1 MGRLNNNQPH
11 TLEILRVA
19 EGQKSP
25 QRDEDVQASWRRCL
39 NEHQLDPTRY
49 EGVRIVTQQELR
61 HHRQESEE
69 LLCMARHG
77 MEDLYRRVNAMG
89 YILLLTNA
97 QRLAIDTIGDADLD
111 RELRHAGLIAGSEWH
126 ERHVGTNGVGAC
138 LMTGREIIV
147 HRTDHFDMT
156 LIPLSCTAVPIH
168 DTQGTLI
175 GVLDLSHLQAPQ
187 DKMSQALTL
196 EVMKSCVRRIEMA
209 NLVRTHRQ
217 DWILRL
223 HPSAEF
229 LDVDPMAAI
238 AIGTD
243 GRIRGMTHNA
253 HKLLL
258 RSLPDSSD
266 VAKNHTSITDH
277 LVGRTFSD
285 LFAFDPEDLPKLSRS
300 RGNGDGMI
308 ELHSGEI
315 TFARSVPP
323 VAAIKQ
329 RVINP
334 LPAPLKNIHGGD
346 PALQK
351 LAERASKLVDRQ
363 ISVILRGET
372 GTGKEFIAR
381 AMHMASQ
388 RRGPFIAINCAALP
402 ESLIESELFG
412 HTANAFTGASGKGK
426 KGLIRESHGGTL
438 FLDEIG
444 DMPAE
449 TQTRLLRVLADGE
462 FYRVGG
468 HTSVKVDVRII
479 AATHQDLE
487 ERVQRGDFREDLF
500 HRLNVIR
507 IHIPRLAERR
517 EDIPRLMKF
526 FFRKAAEEL
535 GGEPKILLPDTER
548 FLVALAWPGNVRQ
561 LENTCRWLT
570 VMASGRE
577 IHLRDLPPELGKVAT
592 PVADGT
598 SSQWNEQLGQ
608 WARKELQQGKHH
620 ILRQAVPMFER
631 AMIEVALAQ
640 TQGRK
645 RDAAELL
652 GWGRNTLTR
661 KMKDLDMS
669 D

>member
-49 EGVRIVTQQELR
+49 ERVRIVTQQELR

-97 QRLAIDTIGDADLD
+97 QGVAIDTIGDADLD

-156 LIPLSCTAVPIH
+156 LTPLSCTAVPIH

-266 VAKNHTSITDH
+266 VAQNHTSITDH

-308 ELHSGEI
+308 ELQSGEI

-323 VAAIKQ
+323 VAAIKK

-444 DMPAE
+444 DMPLVMQA
-449 TQTRLLRVLADGE
+449 RLLRVLSEREVMPVGGNRAEPVDIRVISASHRDLPQLVASGE
-462 FYRVGG
+462 FRQDLYYRLNGL
-468 HTSVKVDVRII
+468 TLDIPAVRDRADLEWLILRI
-479 AATHQDLE
+479 AATTDGTPNFSPDAME
-487 ERVQRGDFREDLF
+487 
-500 HRLNVIR
+500 
-507 IHIPRLAERR
+507 
-517 EDIPRLMKF
+517 
-526 FFRKAAEEL
+526 
-535 GGEPKILLPDTER
+535 ILLSH
-548 FLVALAWPGNVRQ
+548 AWPGNVR
-561 LENTCRWLT
+561 
-570 VMASGRE
+570 E
-577 IHLRDLPPELGKVAT
+577 IVNLCALCAALCDGNMVTPDDLPPDITDVAQSRPTATLSLLAANGNHPSCQLPPATDQNEATTLRTLIMACDGNISAVARHANVNRSTIYRRLQRLG
-592 PVADGT
+592 
-598 SSQWNEQLGQ
+598 LGHLIKQ
-608 WARKELQQGKHH
+608 NR
-620 ILRQAVPMFER
+620 F
-631 AMIEVALAQ
+631 
-640 TQGRK
+640 
-645 RDAAELL
+645 
-652 GWGRNTLTR
+652 
-661 KMKDLDMS
+661 S
-669 D
+669 DVNRI